1 MLALFNPEHD
11 LCLANGDA
19 NYVPPASALRFA
31 RQGAYLMKILY
42 GDDVTALAAEDV
54 NWSQVVD
61 GISTHT
67 GHRSQ
72 ITGHSSITAWGWN
85 KTLVA
90 QLCKQGVPRE
100 LMPTDGQLD
109 EIRRLSH
116 RRTALAAAEACGF
129 SPKGEE
135 CLDMDGVQ
143 DALAR
148 YGRIVLK
155 APWSGSGRGLR
166 WVDRT
171 LSDLDKSWTE
181 KTLATQGSVMV
192 EPRMEVVQDFA
203 LEYYIGGQGRDAH
216 SSTQALQNSRT
227 QAFKQSSISFKGY
240 SLFAT
245 QNGVY
250 RENQLLSD
258 GQILQRLSE
267 YVSVQTIL
275 SAKAAAERWLESEI
289 VPRYEGPLGIDM
301 FIYKSADGYA
311 LNPMVEI
318 NFRHTMGHVAG
329 ALRSRTTAAT
339 FSPNTL

>member
-1 MLALFNPEHD
+1 MLAIFNPEHD

-31 RQGAYLMKILY
+31 RQEAHLMKALY
-42 GDDVTALAAEDV
+42 GDDTIALAAEDV
-54 NWSQVVD
+54 RLTQAFKHS
-61 GISTHT
+61 GI
-67 GHRSQ
+67 Q
-72 ITGHSSITAWGWN
+72 AFEQSITAWGWN

-100 LMPTDGQLD
+100 LMPSDGQLD

-181 KTLATQGSVMV
+181 KTLATQGTVMV
-192 EPRMEVVQDFA
+192 EPRLEVVQDFA
-203 LEYYIGGQGRDAH
+203 LEYYIGGQGREAQPGTH
-216 SSTQALQNSRT
+216 HFQ
-227 QAFKQSSISFKGY
+227 GY
-240 SLFAT
+240 SLFST

-250 RENQLLSD
+250 RENHLFSD
-258 GQILQRLSE
+258 DEILRRLSE

-275 SAKAAAERWLESEI
+275 SAKAVAERWLESEI

-318 NFRHTMGHVAG
+318 NFRHTMGHVAV
-329 ALRSRTTAAT
+329 ALRSRTAAAT

>member
-1 MLALFNPEHD
+1 MLAIFNPEHD

-31 RQGAYLMKILY
+31 RQEAHLMKTLY
-42 GDDVTALAAEDV
+42 GDDTIVLAAEDV
-54 NWSQVVD
+54 RLTQAFKHS
-61 GISTHT
+61 GI
-67 GHRSQ
+67 Q
-72 ITGHSSITAWGWN
+72 AFEQSITAWGWN

-100 LMPTDGQLD
+100 LMPSDGQLD

-116 RRTALAAAEACGF
+116 RRTALVAAEACGF

-155 APWSGSGRGLR
+155 APWSGAGRGLR

-181 KTLATQGSVMV
+181 KILASQGSVMV

-203 LEYYIGGQGRDAH
+203 LEYYIGGQGREAQPDTH
-216 SSTQALQNSRT
+216 FL
-227 QAFKQSSISFKGY
+227 GY
-240 SLFAT
+240 SLFST

-250 RENQLLSD
+250 RENHLLSD

-267 YVSVQTIL
+267 FVPAQAIL
-275 SAKAAAERWLESEI
+275 SAKAATERWLESEI
-289 VPRYEGPLGIDM
+289 LPCYEGPLGIDM

-318 NFRHTMGHVAG
+318 NFRHTMGHVAV
-329 ALRSRTTAAT
+329 ALRSRTAAAT

>member
-1 MLALFNPEHD
+1 
-11 LCLANGDA
+11 
-19 NYVPPASALRFA
+19 
-31 RQGAYLMKILY
+31 
-42 GDDVTALAAEDV
+42 
-54 NWSQVVD
+54 
-61 GISTHT
+61 
-67 GHRSQ
+67 
-72 ITGHSSITAWGWN
+72 
-85 KTLVA
+85 
-90 QLCKQGVPRE
+90 
-100 LMPTDGQLD
+100 
-109 EIRRLSH
+109 
-116 RRTALAAAEACGF
+116 
-129 SPKGEE
+129 
-135 CLDMDGVQ
+135 MDGVQ

-181 KTLATQGSVMV
+181 KTLASQGSVMV

-203 LEYYIGGQGRDAH
+203 LEYYIGGQGREAH
-216 SSTQALQNSRT
+216 SSTQALQNSST
-227 QAFKQSSISFKGY
+227 QAFKQSSSQTFISPCAGTHHFVGY

-250 RENQLLSD
+250 RENHLFSD
-258 GQILQRLSE
+258 DEILQRLSE

-318 NFRHTMGHVAG
+318 NFRHTMGHVAV
-329 ALRSRTTAAT
+329 ALRSQTTAAT

>member
-1 MLALFNPEHD
+1 MLAIFNPEHD

-31 RQGAYLMKILY
+31 RQEAHLMKALY
-42 GDDVTALAAEDV
+42 GDGCEACAAEDV
-54 NWSQVVD
+54 RLTQAFK
-61 GISTHT
+61 
-67 GHRSQ
+67 
-72 ITGHSSITAWGWN
+72 HSGTQAFEQSIVAWGWN

-100 LMPTDGQLD
+100 LMPSDGQLD

-135 CLDMDGVQ
+135 CLDIDGVQ

-181 KTLATQGSVMV
+181 KTLDTQGSVMV

-203 LEYYIGGQGRDAH
+203 LEYYIGGQGREAH
-216 SSTQALQNSRT
+216 SSTQALQNSST

-250 RENQLLSD
+250 RENHLLSD
-258 GQILQRLSE
+258 DEILQRLSE

-311 LNPMVEI
+311 LNPLVEI
-318 NFRHTMGHVAG
+318 NFRHTMGHVAV
-329 ALRSRTTAAT
+329 ALRSRTSEKT
-339 FSPNTL
+339 FRPDPKA